1 MFTLP
6 FKKHWELKKKTQ
18 TKSKSF
24 QKIKKKH
31 FFQFW
36 LGIDLD
42 AFLMIGGRI
51 DLAQLMSILQGFMSR
66 IVCQSLCP
74 APPKLSE
81 WSLECLTVLDH
92 SADLSGRQWTRP
104 LNSTVCESQA
114 ALAVGEKPASGS

>member
-1 MFTLP
+1 
-6 FKKHWELKKKTQ
+6 
-18 TKSKSF
+18 
-24 QKIKKKH
+24 
-31 FFQFW
+31 
-36 LGIDLD
+36 
-42 AFLMIGGRI
+42 MIGGRI

-104 LNSTVCESQA
+104 LKSKVLQEKLES
-114 ALAVGEKPASGS
+114 LNLVSGYPEFSVRKNHSV